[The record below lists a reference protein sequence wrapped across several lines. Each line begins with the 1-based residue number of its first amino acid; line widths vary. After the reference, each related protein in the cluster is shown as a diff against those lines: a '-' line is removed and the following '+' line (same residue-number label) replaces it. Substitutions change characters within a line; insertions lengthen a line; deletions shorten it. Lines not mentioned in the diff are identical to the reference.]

1 MALSSLASTPSL
13 LSRAA
18 RRRAR
23 LKRSAALWS
32 HAATQD
38 LLGVLQ
44 GSAINSLLTSL
55 SPSPCYGDSML
66 APGSTPWNVEAASF
80 VPGPA
85 LHPSEAA
92 PGFSGCCR
100 PRLPGATLLADHLPM
115 ILFVNETSISHAGL
129 GTATLMPDPPLR
141 QLDEPYWVWTSPST
155 GALKKL
161 LHPAS
166 SEGEGLS
173 PEDTFT
179 RPERA
184 LQRIFGE
191 AFEPP
196 ASSAGASMTQ
206 DFHDPFVNETV
217 ASHDGF
223 GAAIPLPDSPLRQL
237 DEPLWAWT
245 PPSTGALLHQ
255 HPETS
260 EEEEEFCHEDTST
273 HPERALQ
280 RIIGEAFS
288 DLLSEEDIYGLLQP
302 LFRPFGD
309 GDGLLSVQELEDA
322 LLTIGICPVPQCW
335 QIIMDEMDVDRSG
348 NIDYTEFLAAT
359 IEARRFRVE
368 EVLCS
373 VFDVCDPNGEGKI
386 NMNDFKS
393 IFEQNGLPSLL
404 GSRTSEAIMKVDM
417 KEVVLEAIEFFDLVR
432 WALTGLDSA
441 PGHSSPT
448 G

>member
-1 MALSSLASTPSL
+1 
-13 LSRAA
+13 
-18 RRRAR
+18 
-23 LKRSAALWS
+23 
-32 HAATQD
+32 
-38 LLGVLQ
+38 
-44 GSAINSLLTSL
+44 
-55 SPSPCYGDSML
+55 
-66 APGSTPWNVEAASF
+66 
-80 VPGPA
+80 
-85 LHPSEAA
+85 
-92 PGFSGCCR
+92 
-100 PRLPGATLLADHLPM
+100 
-115 ILFVNETSISHAGL
+115 
-129 GTATLMPDPPLR
+129 MPDPPLR

-155 GALKKL
+155 GALKL

-166 SEGEGLS
+166 NEGEELS

-191 AFEPP
+191 AFETP
-196 ASSAGASMTQ
+196 ASSGGASMTQ
-206 DFHDPFVNETV
+206 EFHDPFVNETV

-237 DEPLWAWT
+237 DEPLWVWT

-255 HPETS
+255 HLETS
-260 EEEEEFCHEDTST
+260 EEEEEFCPEDTST

-302 LFRPFGD
+302 LFPPFGD
-309 GDGLLSVQELEDA
+309 GDGLLSVQEIEDA

-393 IFEQNGLPSLL
+393 IFEQNGLPSVL
-404 GSRTSEAIMKVDM
+404 GSRTSQAIMKVVM

-432 WALTGLDSA
+432 LALTGLDSA
-441 PGHSSPT
+441 PEHSSPT